1 MIKFLFIAIIF
12 MSSAWAQPLDRII
25 AVVNDEVLLESEL
38 HDMESTIMQQLRQRQ
53 ATMPPADIF
62 RTQVLE
68 RLILQ
73 KIQMQTAA
81 KTGIRLSDDAL
92 NTALRQI
99 ANNNN
104 LTLGEFRDVLVRDG
118 FDYETFRESIRHDM
132 IISRLHKKQVSDK
145 LVVSEREIDDFL
157 ATQQAQGGLQDAY
170 HLLHILISVPQAA
183 SPEQIQSARQRL
195 DTVQSLLGEGANF
208 AEVASGY
215 SDGQNA
221 LEGGDLG
228 WREQGELPSLFAKI
242 VPTMGLSEVSD
253 VIRSGSGF
261 HLIKLVDKKSQ
272 EEHMVKQTS
281 ASHILVKTNELVSD
295 DDAKG
300 KLIQLRERVSR
311 GEGFSELARAHSDD
325 TVSALRGGSLG
336 WTTTGAMVPEFEEE
350 MNKLGDNQMSEP
362 FKSRFGWHL
371 IMLHER
377 REQNMA
383 DEFKRS
389 KARELIHS
397 RKSTE
402 EIDAWLRALRDE
414 AYVEYRDL

>member
-1 MIKFLFIAIIF
+1 MIKFLVMSLFF
-12 MSSAWAQPLDRII
+12 MGSALAQPLDRII

-38 HDMESTIMQQLRQRQ
+38 HDMESTIKQQLRQRQ
-53 ATMPPADIF
+53 AAMPPEDIF

-73 KIQMQTAA
+73 KLQIQTAA
-81 KTGIRLSDDAL
+81 KTGIRLSDDAV

-99 ANNNN
+99 ANTNN
-104 LTLGEFRDVLVRDG
+104 LTLSEFRDVLERDG
-118 FDYETFRESIRHDM
+118 FDYEIFRESIRHDM

-145 LVVSEREIDDFL
+145 IIVSKREIDDFL
-157 ATQQAQGGLQDAY
+157 ATQQAQGGLQDSY

-183 SPEQIQSARQRL
+183 SPEEVQSARARL
-195 DTVQSLLGEGANF
+195 DTVQTLLGEGANF

-221 LEGGDLG
+221 LEGGDIG
-228 WREQGELPSLFAKI
+228 WRAQGELPSLFAKV
-242 VPTMGLSEVSD
+242 VPTMAVSEISD

-281 ASHILVKTNELVSD
+281 ASHILIKTNELVSD
-295 DDAKG
+295 EDAKG
-300 KLIQLRERVSR
+300 KLAQLRDRVSR
-311 GEGFSELARAHSDD
+311 GENFSELARAHSDD

-336 WTTTGAMVPEFEEE
+336 WTTTGAMVPEFEQE
-350 MNKLGDNQMSEP
+350 MNKLDSNQMSEP

-371 IMLHER
+371 IMLHDR

-397 RKSTE
+397 RKSAE